1 MEIKEYCVW
10 QMYRSTAYNVYACT
24 MCTHHVYVSSK
35 FFARTRFTR
44 PKTGFILYHIHT
56 LRYAHTYTHMRSAAD
71 NAREHISRLLAC
83 WCVCSGYL
91 LWDAGPAHGPGS
103 MPHNGLWTRMPTHS
117 ERAIERHTNE
127 SGSILETGYH
137 WVQIFVCDGSSA
149 IRLRILVTYSNVTCV
164 KEFCQ
169 LSINILK
176 LD

>member
-1 MEIKEYCVW
+1 MRVPCVPIMCMYPQSSSRERDSRDPKLVLYC
-10 QMYRSTAYNVYACT
+10 
-24 MCTHHVYVSSK
+24 
-35 FFARTRFTR
+35 
-44 PKTGFILYHIHT
+44 I
-56 LRYAHTYTHMRSAAD
+56 TYTHMRSAAD

-149 IRLRILVTYSNVTCV
+149 IRLRILVTYSNVTFV

-176 LD
+176 LESYDKG